1 MGALVQVLA
10 LPLLV
15 VTLGISHLCYPP
27 SSFLRKGQYVPAGNV
42 QVSVLNA
49 GLVLPVLQGSSATS
63 PWTVW
68 VGGSV
73 CGAVS
78 LLCGMFT
85 SIPGLHSRDARS
97 SALVVTTKNVSGH
110 CQVSPGGQN
119 GPTESHCSA
128 NMRLSQAPRDGLG
141 TEGLPS
147 RRLLPLKG

>member
-1 MGALVQVLA
+1 MGTLVQVLA

-42 QVSVLNA
+42 QVNMLNA

-78 LLCGMFT
+78 CAVWDVYQHPWPPLTRCQEQCP
-85 SIPGLHSRDARS
+85 SCDNQKCPR
-97 SALVVTTKNVSGH
+97 ALPSVPS
-110 CQVSPGGQN
+110 GQN

-147 RRLLPLKG
+147 RWLLPLKG